1 MQRGVATFNFI
12 LPLVPLLGLTI
23 NCKTTCERRF
33 EMENFSFKKANG
45 DYRIVRGESDDFLE
59 WPARATIVLMLSLVI
74 LFVILSACVE
84 QA

>member
-1 MQRGVATFNFI
+1 
-12 LPLVPLLGLTI
+12 
-23 NCKTTCERRF
+23 
-33 EMENFSFKKANG
+33 MENFSFKKANG